1 MASMFGFELKRKTPV
16 KQDSIVPP
24 ASIDG
29 STAIVQSAL
38 SEYYNVALDLDG
50 TFKNE
55 SELIRRY
62 REISLYSDCD
72 AAIDEVCNEV
82 IVSEDDGPPIELEL
96 DDVELSDSIK
106 KKIVE
111 EFNNVID
118 IIDFKSTGYDMF
130 RNWYVDG
137 RIYYHILLDPKNIKN
152 GINEVRYIDPRKIRK
167 IKEVKKTKS
176 PNGVEVVSDIK
187 EYYLF
192 NDKGLTEKST
202 NGTKLSVDSVAYI
215 TSGLVDANTNTALSY
230 LHKALKPVNQLRF
243 MEDATVI
250 YTISRAP
257 ERRIFYI
264 DVGDLPKVKAEQYV
278 ADVMNK
284 YRNKIT
290 YDASTGEVTDTK
302 KHMSM
307 LEDFWMPR
315 RSGSKGTEITTLQG
329 GNTLTSIENVNYFQ
343 QKLYAALNV
352 PIGRLQPATGFNIGR
367 SSEITRDEL
376 KFAKFTNRLKRKFGK
391 LFLDLLRVQLITK
404 GIMTQEDWEEIQK
417 KIVVKFQKDN
427 YFAELKD
434 SEILMGK
441 LQNLQSIDP
450 FIGRIFSRKWAMKNA
465 MMLDDDEQKEMMKE
479 IIEESKD
486 ELAELSIQNQMDQN
500 KIQQSAEGDPNE

>member
-1 MASMFGFELKRKTPV
+1 MQIFGFELRRKQPL

-24 ASIDG
+24 ASVDG

-55 SELIRRY
+55 NELIRRY
-62 REISLYSDCD
+62 REISIYSDCD
-72 AAIDEVCNEV
+72 AAIDEICNEV
-82 IVSEDDGPPIELEL
+82 IVSEDDGVPIELDLDEL
-96 DDVELSDSIK
+96 KLSDSVKKRIK
-106 KKIVE
+106 E
-111 EFNNVID
+111 EFDNVID
-118 IIDFKSTGYDMF
+118 IIDYKSTGYDMF
-130 RNWYVDG
+130 RNWYIDG

-152 GINEVRYIDPRKIRK
+152 GIHEVRYIDPRKIRK
-167 IKEVKKTKS
+167 IKEMKKTKT
-176 PNGVEVVSDIK
+176 PQGVDVVSNVK

-202 NGTKLSVDSVAYI
+202 QGVKLSVDSVAYV

-290 YDASTGEVTDTK
+290 YDASTGEVRDDK

-315 RSGSKGTEITTLQG
+315 RSGSRGTEITTLQG
-329 GNTLTSIENVNYFQ
+329 GNTLTSIENVTYFQ
-343 QKLYAALNV
+343 QKLYGALNV
-352 PIGRLQPATGFNIGR
+352 PLGRLQPATGFNIGR

-376 KFAKFTNRLKRKFGK
+376 KFAKFTNRLKRKFGN
-391 LFLDLLRVQLITK
+391 LFLSLLRVQLLTK
-404 GIMTQEDWEEIQK
+404 GIMTQEDWDEVNK
-417 KIVVKFQKDN
+417 KIVIKFQKDN

-434 SEILMGK
+434 SEILSGK

-450 FIGRIFSRKWAMKNA
+450 FIGRIFSRKWAMKNVL
-465 MMLDDDEQKEMMKE
+465 MLDDEEQKEMTKE
-479 IIEESKD
+479 IVEESTD
-486 ELAELSIQNQMDQN
+486 ELAQLA
-500 KIQQSAEGDPNE
+500 QQQAEQQAEQQGEGAPNE